1 VESIE
6 IDWDD
11 RSPVE
16 AVSGQGLVPV
26 IQDDDRDGEVL
37 PDSATILR
45 YLEEHYPEPPIFPF
59 DPARRA
65 EMDVF
70 IDWFNEIWKR
80 DPNGI
85 TDEMEGDANPAAI
98 AAMSKRMADHL
109 DLFERM
115 LEGRD
120 YLMGNEVSAA
130 DFAAFPFLK
139 YATIPMQPDDAEP
152 FHKVLDDHLQPGDQ
166 HSRLKAWIERIDAL
180 PRA

>member
-1 VESIE
+1 
-6 IDWDD
+6 
-11 RSPVE
+11 
-16 AVSGQGLVPV
+16 
-26 IQDDDRDGEVL
+26 
-37 PDSATILR
+37 
-45 YLEEHYPEPPIFPF
+45 
-59 DPARRA
+59 
-65 EMDVF
+65 MDVF